1 MWGHSSIQ
9 MYFAWAHGSHVLRC
23 WLFSTRRSVGML
35 VQPTA
40 VLEFN
45 LVLSGPPSQ
54 EALESLQILDSSYAV
69 PGLFPHRNHAGL
81 IPKLVEESLKV
92 DPPYSPLTI
101 RAVSEA
107 GVPPPPQVDAYLSA
121 RLDKFYAQ
129 IAVSTRVVVNYVVE
143 AQGAPAPGCRMAM
156 LNHRQ
161 PPG

>member
-1 MWGHSSIQ
+1 M
-9 MYFAWAHGSHVLRC
+9 
-23 WLFSTRRSVGML
+23 
-35 VQPTA
+35 
-40 VLEFN
+40 
-45 LVLSGPPSQ
+45 
-54 EALESLQILDSSYAV
+54 
-69 PGLFPHRNHAGL
+69 

-107 GVPPPPQVDAYLSA
+107 GVPPPPQVDVYLSA